1 MQADGLQTKSVQIAT
16 AVFQPKAGPAGI
28 GVVAANAPATEIGSI
43 HEQAFGS
50 SEYLHFLA
58 VLRAL
63 QLGKQIRAGNIS
75 ILCPDE
81 RVVKVVN
88 REAPLEPGSPLAPLY
103 MRIRALMHTYR
114 LADVRAAPRSRVE
127 AARRLAA
134 AASRTPARKIE
145 PQGKLFA
152 AA

>member
-1 MQADGLQTKSVQIAT
+1 MQADRLQTKSVQIAT
-16 AVFQPKAGPAGI
+16 AVFRPQAGPAGI
-28 GVVAANAPATEIGSI
+28 GVVAANASATDIGSI

-58 VLRAL
+58 ILRAL
-63 QLGKQIRAGNIS
+63 QLGKQVHAGSIS

-103 MRIRALMHTYR
+103 MRIRALMHTYPP
-114 LADVRAAPRSRVE
+114 AEVRAAPRSRVA

-134 AASRTPARKIE
+134 AASRMPTRKIE
-145 PQGKLFA
+145 PQRKLFTIA
-152 AA
+152 